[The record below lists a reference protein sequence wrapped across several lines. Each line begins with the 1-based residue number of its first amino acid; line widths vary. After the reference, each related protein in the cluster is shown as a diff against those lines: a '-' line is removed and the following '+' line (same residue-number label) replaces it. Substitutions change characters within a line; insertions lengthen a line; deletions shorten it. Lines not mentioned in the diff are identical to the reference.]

1 MQNLSV
7 TILPALLA
15 CVLATSLPAQNS
27 LRCPN
32 VRATNVPARVTHQ
45 GGYAR
50 CGFGVELFGV
60 PISIGGAKCFRN
72 EFVYPAHQ
80 ECQGALNAGTAC
92 VPAPDMSVQLNR
104 CDCLT
109 VGLLSTGISIP
120 KCSCSS
126 AGTAGTIEDA
136 QTVECHVAP

>member
-7 TILPALLA
+7 TLLPALLA
-15 CVLATSLPAQNS
+15 CVLAPSLRAQNS

-32 VRATNVPARVTHQ
+32 VRATNVLARVDRQ
-45 GGYAR
+45 GLRTR
-50 CGFGVELFGV
+50 CGLGVELFGL
-60 PISIGGAKCFRN
+60 PISIGGSKCFRY

-80 ECQGALNAGTAC
+80 ECQGTENQGTAC
-92 VPAPDMSVQLNR
+92 VPAPDMSVQLNK

-126 AGTAGTIEDA
+126 SGSAGTIEDA
-136 QTVECHVAP
+136 QTVECHVSP